1 MSLEIKQTL
10 QQITEGFQANDEQ
23 AILPIYYG
31 EELANGAAFNA
42 FRFKRF
48 MGRAGEVAMHSV
60 ELAGRFADH
69 IANA

>member
-1 MSLEIKQTL
+1 MEQIHTTFK
-10 QQITEGFQANDEQ
+10 QITEGLQANDEQ

-42 FRFKRF
+42 YRFKRF
-48 MGRAGEVAMHSV
+48 MGRAGEAAVHAV
-60 ELAGRFADH
+60 ELADKITYH